1 MTDLSDKSIFLT
13 GSGGVLG
20 STYVR
25 RMLDAGARVIAS
37 ELPGAR
43 YDGLAAKFGQ
53 NENFALYEMDVA
65 DEAAVGDTVSQI
77 LADGHKPNVFFN
89 NASITGEMLMK
100 AGAEFPDLA
109 NTTLDS
115 WNKALSVNL
124 TGPFLLA
131 REIDRQVLGKW
142 DLKLINIASM
152 YALRAPHHDIYEGMP
167 FKNFSAY
174 QATKAGIHGL
184 TLWLASSWRH
194 KATVNTLAP
203 GAVFNG
209 HSEEFQKRVSEL
221 IMQGRM
227 AQPDEIADVALF
239 LSSSGANH
247 MTGQFVNVDGGY
259 SAW

>member
-1 MTDLSDKSIFLT
+1 MLDTKTIFLT
-13 GSGGVLG
+13 GSGGILG

-25 RMLDAGARVIAS
+25 RMLDGGARVIAS

-43 YDGLAAKFGQ
+43 YDGLADTFGSH
-53 NENFALYEMDVA
+53 ENFALYKMDVS
-65 DEAAVGDTVSQI
+65 DEEQVAATITEV

-100 AGAEFPDLA
+100 DGAEFPDFS
-109 NTTLDS
+109 NTTLES
-115 WNKALSVNL
+115 WNKTLSVNL
-124 TGPFLLA
+124 TGPFLVA
-131 REIDRQVLGKW
+131 REIDRQVIGKW

-152 YALRAPHHDIYEGMP
+152 YALRAPHHDIYDGMP

-174 QATKAGIHGL
+174 QATKAGVHGL
-184 TLWLASSWRH
+184 TLWLASYWRK

-209 HSEEFQKRVSEL
+209 HSEEFQKRISEL
-221 IMQGRM
+221 IMQDRM

-239 LSSSGANH
+239 LSSDAANH
-247 MTGQFVNVDGGY
+247 MTGQFINVDGGY
-259 SAW
+259 NAW